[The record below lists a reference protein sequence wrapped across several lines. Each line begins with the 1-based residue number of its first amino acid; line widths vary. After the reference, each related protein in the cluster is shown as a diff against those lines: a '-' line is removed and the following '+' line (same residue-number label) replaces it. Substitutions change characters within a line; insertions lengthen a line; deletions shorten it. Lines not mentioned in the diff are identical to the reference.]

1 MKNLTTF
8 IAATAIFLSLG
19 SANADDHD
27 GGPFYAFY
35 HVQVS
40 NPSTL
45 VSAMDTFWASDCGK
59 QYPADVALLEE
70 VFNGSSPS
78 THFIINTFQ
87 TSDDQAQAAEIMRSC
102 PDAVAFVQSL
112 YESGTLPVSQYMG
125 SAPIDESD
133 WTEDIVFSKVDIV
146 VEPQNQE
153 RYADAY
159 AKMMKKI
166 SRDVEMRSYGLGAV
180 GFGRDRFTH
189 WVWTGARSIPELN
202 AITQRLTSHPVFME
216 FNQDVGRMRDV
227 MNTSQNV
234 IIKSYPRQ

>member
-1 MKNLTTF
+1 MKKLTTF
-8 IAATAIFLSLG
+8 IAASATFFYLG
-19 SANADDHD
+19 IASADDYD

-35 HVQVS
+35 HVQAS
-40 NPSTL
+40 NPSAL

-70 VFNGSSPS
+70 VFNGSSSS

-87 TSDDQAQAAEIMRSC
+87 TSADQAQAAEIMRSC

-112 YESGTLPVSQYMG
+112 HESGTLPISQYMG

-166 SRDVEMRSYGLGAV
+166 SRDVEMRSYGLGRV

-202 AITQRLTSHPVFME
+202 ATTQRLRSHPVFME

-227 MNTSQNV
+227 INTSQNV

>member
-1 MKNLTTF
+1 MWPCWRK
-8 IAATAIFLSLG
+8 
-19 SANADDHD
+19 
-27 GGPFYAFY
+27 Y
-35 HVQVS
+35 
-40 NPSTL
+40 STDRARL
-45 VSAMDTFWASDCGK
+45 
-59 QYPADVALLEE
+59 
-70 VFNGSSPS
+70 
-78 THFIINTFQ
+78 IINTFQ

-166 SRDVEMRSYGLGAV
+166 SRDVEMRSYGLGRV

>member
-1 MKNLTTF
+1 MC
-8 IAATAIFLSLG
+8 IR
-19 SANADDHD
+19 D
-27 GGPFYAFY
+27 
-35 HVQVS
+35 
-40 NPSTL
+40 
-45 VSAMDTFWASDCGK
+45 
-59 QYPADVALLEE
+59 
-70 VFNGSSPS
+70 
-78 THFIINTFQ
+78 
-87 TSDDQAQAAEIMRSC
+87 
-102 PDAVAFVQSL
+102 
-112 YESGTLPVSQYMG
+112 
-125 SAPIDESD
+125 SD

-166 SRDVEMRSYGLGAV
+166 SRDVEMRSYGLGRV